1 MTTPSPASR
10 ARRLRYSKT
19 SGIEA
24 NSLGFAY
31 NAPSVLA
38 QINNF
43 IANYRTSA
51 NVASVKA
58 DIVAHSMG
66 GDVSRTMFLLSNF
79 LTNTTF
85 PTFGAGPINKLITIA
100 TPHLGTPVAADL
112 LASNNACVRN
122 VLASDSGL
130 RAFVHHLLRANG
142 GWRGGG
148 PGRQWIW
155 QQLEPCAFQFE
166 VNAAFQDGLYCRNCD
181 IHKPE
186 WPELHLLH
194 RATGESPVFEQSAGE
209 GSDGHEVDHDLWAE
223 Q

>member
-1 MTTPSPASR
+1 M
-10 ARRLRYSKT
+10 
-19 SGIEA
+19 
-24 NSLGFAY
+24 
-31 NAPSVLA
+31 LA

-43 IANYRTSA
+43 IAGYRTSA

-66 GDVSRTMFLLSNF
+66 GDVSRTMFLQSNF
-79 LTNTTF
+79 LTNSTF

-130 RAFVHHLLRANG
+130 RAGVHHVLRANG

-148 PGRQWIW
+148 PGR
-155 QQLEPCAFQFE
+155 
-166 VNAAFQDGLYCRNCD
+166 
-181 IHKPE
+181 
-186 WPELHLLH
+186 
-194 RATGESPVFEQSAGE
+194 
-209 GSDGHEVDHDLWAE
+209 
-223 Q
+223 